1 MIDFLITCLGD
12 SNIRVATLA
21 LQVLRVSLSAHST
34 STAAKLGSVLPS
46 VFLLL
51 GDKRP
56 HVKEHANELLA
67 SVRTAFDPPVITSA
81 LCPRIA
87 EVPDRIKTA
96 VLQYLGVTV
105 PYCEAYFSL
114 SSNMSAFLIRMAN
127 VLGAQGGKP
136 SATLQASG
144 ERLLRL
150 VYNVAKQVSFLN
162 RYIIKVLIIVD
173 DAYGDSFAEPGST
186 RSLKKCSAGYCH

>member
-1 MIDFLITCLGD
+1 MESAATQFGVDGIPQQHIAIMLEFVVTSIGD
-12 SNIRVATLA
+12 SNIKVAALA
-21 LQVLRVSLSAHST
+21 LQILRLNLPALST
-34 STAAKLGSVLPS
+34 LIAAKLGFILPS

-56 HVKEHANELLA
+56 HMKESANELLA
-67 SVRTAFDPPVITSA
+67 AIRLAFDPPVITSA

-105 PYCEAYFSL
+105 PYCETYFSL
-114 SSNMSAFLIRMAN
+114 STNMSAFLIRMAN
-127 VLGAQGGKP
+127 ALGAQGGKVSP
-136 SATLQASG
+136 ALQASG

-150 VYNVAKQVSFLN
+150 VYNVAKPVSFP
-162 RYIIKVLIIVD
+162 D
-173 DAYGDSFAEPGST
+173 
-186 RSLKKCSAGYCH
+186 